1 MGYRTLAL
9 LIAFLLFTIFTAI
22 NWPAFTVPTTLS
34 FGFGSVQGPLGL
46 ILLGVI
52 VFVCAVFLLLLAV
65 QQASVLAETRRMAK
79 ELSAQR
85 TLADQAE
92 ASRFTELRGHIDQ
105 ALQRGSSVA
114 NVGAGPSDLAPRLD
128 RIESALKAQ
137 AEHSNAL
144 AATIGELDDRI
155 ERLLTTT
162 RQPPGD

>member
-9 LIAFLLFTIFTAI
+9 VIAFLLFTIFAAI
-22 NWPAFTVPTTLS
+22 NWPAFTAPTTLS

-92 ASRFTELRGHIDQ
+92 ASRFTELRAYIDQ
-105 ALQRGSSVA
+105 ALQRGS
-114 NVGAGPSDLAPRLD
+114 GAVTAGAPADLGARLD

-155 ERLLTTT
+155 ERLLTAP

>member
-9 LIAFLLFTIFTAI
+9 VIAFLLFTIFAAV
-22 NWPAFTVPTTLS
+22 NWPAFTAPTTLS
-34 FGFGSVQGPLGL
+34 FVVGSVQAPLGL

-52 VFVCAVFLLLLAV
+52 VFVCALFLLLLAV
-65 QQASVLAETRRMAK
+65 QQASVLVETRRMAK

-92 ASRFTELRGHIDQ
+92 ASRFTELRAHFDQ
-105 ALQRGSSVA
+105 VLQRAQG
-114 NVGAGPSDLAPRLD
+114 GATGAPTDLAGRLD
-128 RIESALKAQ
+128 RIEVALKAQ

-155 ERLLTTT
+155 ERLLATP
-162 RQPPGD
+162 REPPAG

>member
-9 LIAFLLFTIFTAI
+9 VIAFLLFTIFAAV
-22 NWPAFTVPTTLS
+22 NWPAFTAPTTLS
-34 FGFGSVQGPLGL
+34 FVVGSIEAPLGL

-52 VFVCAVFLLLLAV
+52 VFVCAAFLLLLAV
-65 QQASVLAETRRMAK
+65 QQASVLVETRRMAK

-92 ASRFTELRGHIDQ
+92 ASRFTDLRAYIDQ
-105 ALQRGSSVA
+105 VLQRDRPG
-114 NVGAGPSDLAPRLD
+114 GAGIPVDLAARLD
-128 RIESALKAQ
+128 RIEAGLKAQ
-137 AEHSNAL
+137 AEHSNTL

-155 ERLLTTT
+155 ERLLAIS